1 MPDRWNTYRIELKGG
16 LITNLSQ
23 LQHGS
28 TAPGSARILRNF
40 EPSIFGGYRRIE
52 GFSKHDTNAL
62 SNTGVVRG
70 ILRYKDNVFAARG
83 NGLFRSSGS
92 GWTEITNNA
101 TFSSTGINLGSGSSK
116 VRFLKYDFDGTEKFL
131 VVDGDSGNKPFRF
144 TNTVFSELTALP
156 NDTLGCTH
164 VVNFKNHV
172 FLASGKKLIFSAPY
186 DETDFTSASG
196 GGIINIGDNITGL
209 VVFREQL
216 IVFSENTINRITGSS
231 IADFQLVPVS
241 RDLGCVAEDTI
252 QEIGGDILFLGPDG
266 IRSFSSTERIGDFNL
281 AVVSKPIQTEVLD
294 LISSSSSFTSLV
306 IREKSQYR
314 IFGYNS
320 AYQSSAAKAI
330 AGTQLQDGVSW
341 NDLRGFKAYVSY
353 SEYDGNAEFAY
364 FANEDGYVY
373 RMEQGNTFDGTNI
386 VATFATPYIPIQDPN
401 LRKTVFKATTY
412 IDADGQFD
420 LLKSIKY
427 DFDQVNSIQPASIS
441 LNNST
446 ATSVVYGSGIYG
458 TSTFG
463 TKQRYIYD
471 EPVTGSGF
479 TVSVLYETTG
489 QTTDST
495 FTIDATTIQFGLYG
509 RR

>member
-1 MPDRWNTYRIELKGG
+1 MPDRWTTYPFELKGG
-16 LITNLSQ
+16 LITNLSP
-23 LQHGS
+23 LQHGL

-52 GFSKHDTNAL
+52 GYSKHDTNAL
-62 SNTGVVRG
+62 TNTGVVRG
-70 ILRYKDNVFAARG
+70 LLRYRDNVYAARG
-83 NGLFRSSGS
+83 NSIFFSGGS

-101 TFSSTGINLGSGSSK
+101 TYRSVGVNIGSGSSK
-116 VRFLKYDFDGTEKFL
+116 IRFLEYDFDGTEKFL

-144 TNTVFSELTALP
+144 DNTTFEELTSLP
-156 NDTLGCTH
+156 DDTLGCSH
-164 VVNFKNHV
+164 VTNFKNHI
-172 FLASGKKLIFSAPY
+172 FLASGKNLIFSAPY
-186 DETDFTSASG
+186 DDEDFTSASG
-196 GGIINIGDNITGL
+196 GGIINVGDNVTG
-209 VVFREQL
+209 L
-216 IVFSENTINRITGSS
+216 IVFRDQLIIFSESKIHRLVGNSVG
-231 IADFQLVPVS
+231 DFALQPVS
-241 RDLGCVAEDTI
+241 QDLGCVASDTI

-266 IRSFSSTERIGDFNL
+266 IRSFSSTDRIGDFSL
-281 AVVSKPIQTEVLD
+281 AVISKPIQTEVLD
-294 LISSSSSFTSLV
+294 LISSSSSFTSVV

-314 IFGYNS
+314 ILGYNA
-320 AYQSSAAKAI
+320 AYQPSASKSI
-330 AGTQLQDGVSW
+330 AGTQLQEGLSW

-353 SEYDGNAEFAY
+353 SEYDGNAEFVY
-364 FANEDGYVY
+364 FANDDGYVY

-386 VATFATPYIPIQDPN
+386 VATFATPYVPIQDPN
-401 LRKTVFKATTY
+401 LRKTVFRATTY
-412 IDADGQFD
+412 IDADGAFN

-427 DFDQVNSIQPASIS
+427 DFDQVNSVQPAPVT
-441 LNNST
+441 LNNAT
-446 ATSVVYGSGIYG
+446 ASSVVFGSGVYG
-458 TSTFG
+458 TSTYG